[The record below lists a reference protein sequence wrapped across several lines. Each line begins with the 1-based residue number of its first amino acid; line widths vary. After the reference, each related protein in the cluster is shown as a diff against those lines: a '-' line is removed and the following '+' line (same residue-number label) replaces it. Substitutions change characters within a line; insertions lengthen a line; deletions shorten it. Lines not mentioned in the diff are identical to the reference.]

1 MTGEGIFVMSKPKVA
16 FIGRPFDGN
25 WELDD
30 PTGKSDNEFLIIIKE
45 IESKILQLKKELEN

>member
-1 MTGEGIFVMSKPKVA
+1 MPGEGIFVMSKPKVA

-30 PTGKSDNEFLIIIKE
+30 PTGKSDNEFLKIIKE
-45 IESKILQLKKELEN
+45 IESKILQLKKN